1 MAANA
6 DCKIQISYGKDGLL
20 LNIYAQDSIE
30 SRNHSLTTIYKTY
43 GNTNQNQLVLH

>member
-30 SRNHSLTTIYKTY
+30 AEKLLTNVQDMATLNRISWFFFR
-43 GNTNQNQLVLH
+43 

>member
-20 LNIYAQDSIE
+20 LNIYTQDSIE
-30 SRNHSLTTIYKTY
+30 AENLLTNLKIW
-43 GNTNQNQLVLH
+43 LH